1 MVNVTG
7 NRTLSIIFLSILIN
21 RDTGLV
27 LINMMV
33 IQDGGYSKYRRNF
46 CVIWR
51 HVIYLTWFTLRH
63 VIYLNFSFGRT
74 INFPRNTESESARD
88 RPQKTKKKTI
98 IKCFLIWLNSD
109 GYNIAIK
116 SSA

>member
-1 MVNVTG
+1 MLRYFDDKWCSSYRFVYTSFSNKMVNVTG

-46 CVIWR
+46 CVI
-51 HVIYLTWFTLRH
+51 
-63 VIYLNFSFGRT
+63 
-74 INFPRNTESESARD
+74 
-88 RPQKTKKKTI
+88 
-98 IKCFLIWLNSD
+98 
-109 GYNIAIK
+109 
-116 SSA
+116 